1 MKRACKICKR
11 VITKGNICP
20 SCKSSDTT
28 GSFQGTVVIFSTESE
43 LAKKMGITEPGKYA
57 LKV

>member
-20 SCKSSDTT
+20 ACKSTDTT
-28 GSFQGTVVIFSTESE
+28 GSFQGTIVVFSIDSE
-43 LAKKMGITEPGKYA
+43 VAKKMGITEPGKYA